1 MRPSDVMSGIAVS
14 VRRRRKKVNIEYKKV
29 PVYDNTKLLCTYH
42 RQVGEESSQI
52 RNRPVA
58 DQL

>member
-1 MRPSDVMSGIAVS
+1 MSGIAVS